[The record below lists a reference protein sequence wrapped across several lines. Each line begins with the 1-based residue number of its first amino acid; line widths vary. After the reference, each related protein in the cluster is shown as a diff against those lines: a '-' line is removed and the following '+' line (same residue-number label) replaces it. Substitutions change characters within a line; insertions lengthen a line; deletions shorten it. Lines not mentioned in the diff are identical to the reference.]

1 MAISRVSGNQ
11 IATSTQAII
20 TTLSFLNTNSV
31 LRLPSGTTAQRP
43 TGVSIGTLRFNSTI
57 DQAEIYKADD
67 GTGSAGLSPVAGGG
81 PAIGT
86 DSIIRTNHN
95 RIQENLTVGPTANN
109 GAEFTN
115 GMSAGPISIDSG
127 FTVTVESGAA
137 WSVR

>member
-67 GTGSAGLSPVAGGG
+67 GTGSAGWAPVAGGG

-95 RIQENLTVGPTANN
+95 QIQENLTVGPTANN

>member
-67 GTGSAGLSPVAGGG
+67 GTGSAGWAPLAGGG
-81 PAIGT
+81 PSLGT
-86 DSIIRTNHN
+86 DSII
-95 RIQENLTVGPTANN
+95 LT
-109 GAEFTN
+109 
-115 GMSAGPISIDSG
+115 
-127 FTVTVESGAA
+127 
-137 WSVR
+137 RQR

>member
-1 MAISRVSGNQ
+1 MATTRISGNQ
-11 IATSTQAII
+11 IANTTSAII
-20 TTLSFLNTNSV
+20 TTLSFLNDNSV
-31 LRLPSGTTAQRP
+31 FRLPSGTQSTRP
-43 TGVSIGTLRFNSTI
+43 TGVSVGTLRFNTTI

-67 GTGSAGLSPVAGGG
+67 GTGSAGWSPVAGGG

-95 RIQENLTVGPTANN
+95 QIQENLTVGPTANN

>member
-20 TTLSFLNTNSV
+20 TTLKFFNTNSV
-31 LRLPSGTTAQRP
+31 LELPTGTTAQRP

-67 GTGSAGLSPVAGGG
+67 GTGSAGWSPVAGGG

-95 RIQENLTVGPTANN
+95 QIAENLTVGPTANN

-115 GMSAGPISIDSG
+115 GMSAGPISINSG

>member
-67 GTGSAGLSPVAGGG
+67 GTGSAGWSPVAGGG

-95 RIQENLTVGPTANN
+95 QIQENLTVGPTANN

>member
-67 GTGSAGLSPVAGGG
+67 GTGSAGWAPVAGGG

-86 DSIIRTNHN
+86 DSIIRNNHN
-95 RIQENLTVGPTANN
+95 IIQDNLTVGPTAKN

>member
-31 LRLPSGTTAQRP
+31 LRLPAGTQAQRP
-43 TGVSIGTLRFNSTI
+43 TGVSVGTLRFNTDLDS
-57 DQAEIYKADD
+57 AEIYKADD
-67 GTGSAGLSPVAGGG
+67 GTGSAGWTPVAGGG
-81 PAIGT
+81 PSLGT
-86 DSIIRTNHN
+86 DSIIRTNN
-95 RIQENLTVGPTANN
+95 NVIAENISVGPSA

-115 GMSAGPISIDSG
+115 GMSAGPITINSG
-127 FTVTVESGAA
+127 FTVTVESGGS